1 MKASLKMSVSDEE
14 QRMLCVQVCLNKIV
28 APVLRDYVK
37 QGMDKHYTSLDGQLK
52 ALTPPCSLSTLTYPS
67 PTSDPGLRPIIKSL
81 EFENIN
87 GNLDVHGGD
96 KTMYDYKV
104 SSPVDLAKLYLPKYL
119 ANFSAFDMSLD
130 MSAILRLLGKK
141 SLEPIFSSSNPL
153 ICIQSIADDVK
164 NNVRN
169 KTAHFNPRGWN
180 KTFFEECFAKMEA
193 LVKSI
198 VLPSALEKTKLDE
211 LSEWKTDGK
220 RTVSK

>member
-1 MKASLKMSVSDEE
+1 MSVSDEE

-81 EFENIN
+81 KFGNIN
-87 GNLDVHGGD
+87 GNFDVHGGD

-104 SSPVDLAKLYLPKYL
+104 SSPVDLAKLYLPNYL
-119 ANFSAFDMSLD
+119 AKFSAFDTSLD
-130 MSAILRLLGKK
+130 MSAILRLLGEK
-141 SLEPIFSSSNPL
+141 SLAPIFSSSSPV
-153 ICIQSIADDVK
+153 ICIQSIADDVRH
-164 NNVRN
+164 NVRN
-169 KTAHFNPRGWN
+169 MTAHFDPCVWT
-180 KTFFEECFAKMEA
+180 KTVFEECFEKMED

-198 VLPSALEKTKLDE
+198 VLPAALQKTKLDE

-220 RTVSK
+220 KTVSK